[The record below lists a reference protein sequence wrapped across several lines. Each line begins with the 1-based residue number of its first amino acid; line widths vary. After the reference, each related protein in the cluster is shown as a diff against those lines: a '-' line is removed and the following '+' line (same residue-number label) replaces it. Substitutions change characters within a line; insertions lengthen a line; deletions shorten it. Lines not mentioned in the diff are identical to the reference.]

1 MFTCIFRK
9 TGWLQAGN
17 SCRLIAGSDSLEEQL
32 VNSRASEIAIY
43 LRTFTRASVITGLD
57 YWTLKFSAL
66 KTVSMLSDDIYL
78 PVELT
83 MMTHHSHQSLHS
95 SGPSNSKVHA
105 GIPHFCPAD
114 PLSHLCHQWSLASFY
129 HPHHLSTIHSLAS
142 FYHSHLITPTHKFTY
157 ARFLRR

>member
-1 MFTCIFRK
+1 M
-9 TGWLQAGN
+9 
-17 SCRLIAGSDSLEEQL
+17 
-32 VNSRASEIAIY
+32 
-43 LRTFTRASVITGLD
+43 FTRASVITGLD

-95 SGPSNSKVHA
+95 SGASNSKVHA

-114 PLSHLCHQWSLASFY
+114 PLSHLCHQWRFASFY
-129 HPHHLSTIHSLAS
+129 HPHHLSTIHTLSLLHTNS
-142 FYHSHLITPTHKFTY
+142 RMRVFCGGKKRPTYHVAVRRCYRKFD
-157 ARFLRR
+157 RSKILSLQ